1 MKAETMILEPSSSV
15 DSIALINSNTTN
27 NSYYTEEIHIFITN
41 FNVQL
46 FETEKKYASHSLVFR
61 AQVF

>member
-1 MKAETMILEPSSSV
+1 MILEPSSSV